1 MGGSTRV
8 GPWLGVARIIA
19 KRVRGDDEWEGTYCQ
34 VGSPTRSAR
43 SSSYRRILESLLM
56 ELDIRAWFKVAVSVT
71 NSDIF
76 ETYRLLCIDCVLAD
90 T

>member
-34 VGSPTRSAR
+34 VGSPTSSAR
-43 SSSYRRILESLLM
+43 SSSYRTILESLRT
-56 ELDIRAWFKVAVSVT
+56 ELDIR
-71 NSDIF
+71 
-76 ETYRLLCIDCVLAD
+76 EHLLRRGPNDLSAGFRGLKG
-90 T
+90 